1 MVRTIKEVRDIY
13 DTFVSCGLPN
23 FPHGIFISW
32 EQYFELGFYLL
43 LALAA
48 TIAAAPAFLLI
59 SVLLVSPL
67 AATVFW

>member
-23 FPHGIFISW
+23 FPHGIPFTFW
-32 EQYFELGFYLL
+32 KQYIRLGFYPL

-48 TIAAAPAFLLI
+48 AFAVVFLLI

-67 AATVFW
+67 ATSVIW